1 MKHSVLKVHQED
13 NVMVA
18 LENLKAGAVMQL
30 DSGALILTNDIPAK
44 HKFFLQDMTAGDD
57 VIMYGVL
64 VGKVAGN
71 IQRGELM
78 TTENVKH
85 AAGDFT
91 VKDNRK
97 VSWNCPD
104 AAPGQSRRV
113 FSVLCFHL
121 Q

>member
-18 LENLKAGAVMQL
+18 LENLKAGTVLQL
-30 DSGALILTNDIPAK
+30 DSGAVILRDDIPAK
-44 HKFFLQDMTAGDD
+44 QKFFLQDMQAGDE

-64 VGKVAGN
+64 VGKVVGN
-71 IQRGELM
+71 IQCGGLM

-85 AAGDFT
+85 AAGNYT
-91 VKDNRK
+91 VKDSRKIGWNRRDTALIK
-97 VSWNCPD
+97 
-104 AAPGQSRRV
+104 SRRL